1 MSQQE
6 DVRVGSRRGSALI
19 PQGAPHSLGWA
30 DRESQQHQTMVS
42 HGNYSLT
49 WSTDRGQNTELRGN
63 SAACKLKDG
72 LDSLF
77 ALLLLVPSS
86 RIHSSVNW
94 RLDTMTFRL
103 FGGFV
108 LNIYH
113 FYVAFATRL
122 SAFKRIIFR
131 IERDSSA
138 QPKIKTV
145 SSIAHPHVV
154 PNPFDFLLLNT
165 KDVRL
170 YVKVWQSQSPL
181 TFIAYFSPYTMKV
194 NGDWEKESFTD
205 LKSTTGWVNGSDFEF
220 LE

>member
-1 MSQQE
+1 
-6 DVRVGSRRGSALI
+6 
-19 PQGAPHSLGWA
+19 
-30 DRESQQHQTMVS
+30 MVS

-63 SAACKLKDG
+63 SAACKKKDG

-108 LNIYH
+108 LNIYN

-145 SSIAHPHVV
+145 SSIAQPHVV
-154 PNPFDFLLLNT
+154 PTPFDFLLLNT

-181 TFIAYFSPYTMKV
+181 TFIASFPPRIQWKWMVTEKNTVLQIWINNRVSKRIRFGISRVKKKCLAFDIIRCVVLFSLVLWDT
-194 NGDWEKESFTD
+194 F
-205 LKSTTGWVNGSDFEF
+205 
-220 LE
+220 

>member
-1 MSQQE
+1 
-6 DVRVGSRRGSALI
+6 
-19 PQGAPHSLGWA
+19 
-30 DRESQQHQTMVS
+30 MVS

-63 SAACKLKDG
+63 SAACKKKDG

-94 RLDTMTFRL
+94 RMDTMTFRL

-108 LNIYH
+108 LNIYN

-122 SAFKRIIFR
+122 SAFKWIIFR

-181 TFIAYFSPYTMKV
+181 TFIASFLPIQWKWMVTEKNTVLQIWINNRVSKRIRFGISRVKKKVFSLWYYQMCCFIFIGIMEYV
-194 NGDWEKESFTD
+194 LINF
-205 LKSTTGWVNGSDFEF
+205 
-220 LE
+220 